1 MHKQNLLTITLI
13 VTGLALN
20 PVMAESELHTVSKNI
35 KIKHS
40 VKTNISNLL
49 HNRGLDEDVADVLA
63 ENLVSEE
70 DEMLLAMLIEN
81 LEVGNIVSK
90 NDVLAY
96 LSNAALY
103 KQKLDFRNYDT
114 LVGMVSKI
122 KQKSLDTYTLK
133 QLSHLATINKQ
144 LFV

>member
-1 MHKQNLLTITLI
+1 MYKQNLLTITLI
-13 VTGLALN
+13 ITGLALS
-20 PVMAESELHTVSKNI
+20 PVLAESELHTVSKNI

-40 VKTNISNLL
+40 VKTNIANLL

-63 ENLVSEE
+63 ENLVSED
-70 DEMLLAMLIEN
+70 DEILLAIIIEN
-81 LEVGNIVSK
+81 LEAENIVSK
-90 NDVLAY
+90 NDVLTY

-122 KQKSLDTYTLK
+122 KQISLDTYTLK
-133 QLSHLATINKQ
+133 QLKYLATINKQ